1 MTDFYSSSSRL
12 GRKKLKQAYLKIFS
26 AITFSILLV
35 LAVIYLG
42 IPGLVKLSGFL
53 GNFRSSSEPVTTF
66 DTTPPF
72 PPRLESISEAT
83 NSAQI
88 LIKGLSEPG
97 STVELFLNGETYKK
111 VLASKDG
118 AFEAKIVLEE
128 GENRILAQATD
139 NANNVSQPS
148 QTLFITYR
156 KSGPKL
162 EVSEPKDNANFKGKD
177 RTINIQGFSDPEAT
191 VTINDRYVIL
201 NPDGSFSYPYS
212 LSEGENLLKIVA
224 IDLAGNETVVE
235 RKVNYSL

>member
-1 MTDFYSSSSRL
+1 MPEFYSSSSRL
-12 GRKKLKQAYLKIFS
+12 GRKKIKQAYFKIFS
-26 AITFSILLV
+26 AITFSILLI

-53 GNFRSSSEPVTTF
+53 GNFRSSFEPVPTS

-72 PPRLESISEAT
+72 PPRLEPISEAT
-83 NSAQI
+83 NSAEI
-88 LIKGLSEPG
+88 TVKGFSEPD
-97 STVELFLNGETYKK
+97 STVELFLNGETYKR

-118 AFEAKIVLEE
+118 GFEAKIILQE
-128 GENRILAQATD
+128 GENRLLAQVTD

-162 EVSEPKDNANFKGKD
+162 EISEPKDNANFRGGD
-177 RTINIQGFSDPEAT
+177 RTINIQGFSDSETT

-201 NPDGSFSYPYS
+201 NQDGSFSYPYS
-212 LSEGENLLKIVA
+212 LSDGENLIKIIA
-224 IDLAGNETVVE
+224 TDLAGNETIVE
-235 RKVNYSL
+235 RKVNYSP